1 MDELGKEDALNVCAD
16 DLQEMDDLSDINE
29 LYVCTNFIQDKN
41 TVRIMVGRPNY
52 NSRDMESAT
61 IVISV
66 SILLNPDKYEGP
78 PRYYSVASG
87 QEAVKVRDIY
97 VTNLDRVQCVG
108 KYTKVIKNSLEF
120 LKNYLKVSNV
130 LATALYES
138 CDLDCDRSCVGGCTK
153 VQDNT
158 ACNECAE
165 TSFYYTDARFACVA
179 QCFPGNSS

>member
-108 KYTKVIKNSLEF
+108 KYTKV
-120 LKNYLKVSNV
+120 SNV

-158 ACNECAE
+158 ACNQCAQS
-165 TSFYYTDARFACVA
+165 SFYYTDARFACIA
-179 QCFPGNSS
+179 QCFPGTSS

>member
-108 KYTKVIKNSLEF
+108 KYTKV
-120 LKNYLKVSNV
+120 SNV

-138 CDLDCDRSCVGGCTK
+138 CDLNCDRSCVGGCTK

-158 ACNECAE
+158 ACNQCAQS
-165 TSFYYTDARFACVA
+165 SFYYTDARFACIA
-179 QCFPGNSS
+179 RCFPGTSS

>member
-1 MDELGKEDALNVCAD
+1 MDEFGKEDALNVCAD

-108 KYTKVIKNSLEF
+108 KYTKV
-120 LKNYLKVSNV
+120 SNV

-165 TSFYYTDARFACVA
+165 SSFYYTDARFACIA
-179 QCFPGNSS
+179 QCFPGTSS